1 MPSAVIE
8 RAVKKAVH
16 YAVERLNFNIK
27 DVVLDKDIGSKLIS
41 SLDTNI
47 RSFGARALLEQG
59 RSMAAEALVNL
70 QQSNISISGKSLS
83 ITINSKG
90 KLIIN
95 PL

>member
-1 MPSAVIE
+1 VDYFSPSVYFFFI
-8 RAVKKAVH
+8 
-16 YAVERLNFNIK
+16 NFNIK
-27 DVVLDKDIGSKLIS
+27 DVILDKDVGSKVIS
-41 SLDTNI
+41 NLDSNL
-47 RSFGARALLEQG
+47 RSFGARALLEYG

-70 QQSNISISGKSLS
+70 QQNNSCLSGKSLS